1 MLSYNKVK
9 FNENEKLSNE
19 NDIISFHSELS
30 SGSIIIPVIKSSS
43 YYIKQFLQAMVKDK
57 IAKIKKPNIDEDLDR
72 CSLSDMPPPPP
83 IPYTAATA
91 AEAAAAAAVARVFF
105 DDLQPAAYN
114 LLSLSFEMG
123 LSIAESVVCVQRSSK
138 VESFDVEGFLYNITI
153 KKNILFIF
161 IFKLNL
167 IIIYTICVYLFKK
180 VC

>member
-83 IPYTAATA
+83 IPYTAAS
-91 AEAAAAAAVARVFF
+91 AAAAARVF

-123 LSIAESVVCVQRSSK
+123 LSIAESVVCVQRYSK